1 MRNAGLKNE
10 EYVGKL
16 FMSGSNA
23 VKRKN
28 DAGVNLFESFDL
40 QDGVI
45 PGKLVRPKYNT
56 EELVKA
62 IDTRIF
68 ELIPQDAPIGP
79 ATVLRSIYE
88 EALSEI
94 SALNADKIDLTN
106 LVNQLRSTIS
116 SLNATIQNLQVQIDG
131 ESLKASVAE
140 NQSEVSAETL
150 ADTTID
156 LQNAIQNA
164 TQEAIQRVSLTA
176 RNDALKE
183 QINALLKQV
192 GNLEG
197 QVATESTKRS
207 QIEAAAVAAIT
218 NQQAIQTQQA
228 QQQTQQQQIQQ
239 QQVQQAAQAAAA
251 VANGAAVL
259 GNTIII
265 SNLVPGGEKDITI
278 TSNHKS
284 GTGSIK
290 FQSGNRFEV
299 ENIGTTPVGISV
311 TKAGDANNFLKSS
324 VTNTQVSPKSKKTI
338 TFSVNESWWKGQKPK
353 STILAKSKTY
363 NGTVTI
369 KTSTGTE
376 QTFNVLLRKNV
387 KS

>member
-1 MRNAGLKNE
+1 MHNAGLKNE

-28 DAGVNLFESFDL
+28 DAGVNLFESYDL

-45 PGKLVRPKYNT
+45 PGKLLRPKYNT
-56 EELVKA
+56 DELVKA

-68 ELIPQDAPIGP
+68 ELIPQDAPTGP
-79 ATVLRSIYE
+79 ATVLRSVYE

-164 TQEAIQRVSLTA
+164 TQEAIQRVSLSA

-192 GNLEG
+192 SNLET
-197 QVATESTKRS
+197 QVTNETNKRS
-207 QIEAAAVAAIT
+207 QIEAAAVQAIT
-218 NQQAIQTQQA
+218 NQQNNQQA
-228 QQQTQQQQIQQ
+228 QQQAQQQQQ
-239 QQVQQAAQAAAA
+239 QQAAATAAAA
-251 VANGAAVL
+251 ANGAAVV

-265 SNLVPGGEKDITI
+265 TNLKPSGEKDIDI

-284 GTGSIK
+284 GTKSIK
-290 FQSGNRFEV
+290 FQGGDRFEI
-299 ENIGTTPVGISV
+299 ENVGTTPVGINI
-311 TKAGDANNFLKSS
+311 TKSGDANNFLKSS
-324 VTNTQVSPKSKKTI
+324 VTNTQVPPKSKKTI
-338 TFSVNESWWKGQKPK
+338 TFTVNETWWKGQKPK
-353 STILAKSKTY
+353 STFLARSKTY
-363 NGTVTI
+363 DGTITI
-369 KTSTGTE
+369 KTTAGGE
-376 QTFNVLLRKNV
+376 QTFNARLRKNV